1 MSCPA
6 AWLLGATSCPMLR
19 QPTSQAPRSTS
30 QCMTPCAAS
39 SSAPPCSWTSRWAG
53 GWMLEVASWRAA
65 APRWAHLATAL
76 AHVVPAQTKFS
87 AHIGSACHAA
97 VRSDLCPHAKPAMHP
112 TAPPGPRPV
121 PSCPSASTWST
132 RQTTAASTGPSLCTG
147 APPQRCCC
155 WCMSPAGVL
164 LLHPLPPCC
173 SCCSPAWLL
182 PYLGWWAGLLACHW
196 VCEDKLHCS

>member
-1 MSCPA
+1 MLFATCTA
-6 AWLLGATSCPMLR
+6 AALLSVCITGCPMLS
-19 QPTSQAPRSTS
+19 PTSPGPKIDITVYDALRRKF
-30 QCMTPCAAS
+30 QCATVQLDFQVGSWAAGQLDALCWLCTPCSSTYACVPVKQAS
-39 SSAPPCSWTSRWAG
+39 PLLQPNSPSCS
-53 GWMLEVASWRAA
+53 L
-65 APRWAHLATAL
+65 
-76 AHVVPAQTKFS
+76 
-87 AHIGSACHAA
+87 
-97 VRSDLCPHAKPAMHP
+97 
-112 TAPPGPRPV
+112 PV

-147 APPQRCCC
+147 APPQCCCC

-173 SCCSPAWLL
+173 SCCSRAWLL